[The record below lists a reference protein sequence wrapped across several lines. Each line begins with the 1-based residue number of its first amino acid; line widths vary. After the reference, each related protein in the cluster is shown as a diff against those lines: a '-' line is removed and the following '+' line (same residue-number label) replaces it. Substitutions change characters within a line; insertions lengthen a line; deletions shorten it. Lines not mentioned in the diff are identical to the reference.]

1 VTPKPQNRKVDDML
15 TTLRDDLAS
24 ARELVR
30 RGKDAYRSD
39 RLLRLSAEAI
49 LGRLGE
55 TAKLLPDD
63 LAADVFGTDREAWI
77 AQRIIV
83 DHIYHRLDYDE
94 VWATLDTDVA
104 VVGERLAARDQ
115 RSGTSRN
122 NDA

>member
-1 VTPKPQNRKVDDML
+1 MTPNPQNRNVDDIL
-15 TTLRDDLAS
+15 ATLRDDLAS

-30 RGKDAYRSD
+30 RGADAYRSD

-55 TAKLLPDD
+55 TAKLLPVD
-63 LAADVFGTDREAWI
+63 LANEVFGTDREAWI

-94 VWATLDTDVA
+94 VWATLDADVP
-104 VVGERLAARDQ
+104 VVAERLAARDQ
-115 RSGTSRN
+115 RSATSRN